1 MKVVII
7 GAVAAG
13 MSAAAKLKRIK
24 PNFEV
29 VVYEKTDIV
38 SFGACGLPYY
48 VGGFFDDSNMMIAR
62 EKSKFIESGIDLKTF
77 KEVIDVDT
85 DNKIITIKDSLT
97 KEVFTDNYDRLMIA
111 TGASSIMPSLDKSYE
126 NLSTLKD
133 MNDGIKLRELINKEE
148 INNIVIIGSGF
159 IGIETIEAAK
169 KLNKNIHLIGRSNR
183 ILSKVFDKEIT
194 DLLEEELRK
203 NNVHIH
209 LGETVHKKLN
219 KNIHLIGRSNRI
231 LSKVFDKEITD
242 LLEEEL
248 RKNNVHIHLGET
260 VQEYVGD
267 NKIEKVITNKCEIN
281 ADLVVI
287 AMGVKPNTSFLK
299 NTNIE
304 MLPNGAIIVDECGR
318 TSVKDVY
325 SAGDCATIKNLVTN
339 EDMYAPLAT
348 GANKL
353 GRIVGENLGDINSSF
368 PGSLA
373 SSCIKVL
380 DMEAAVTGITEEKA
394 KSLNLDYKAKFITN
408 YNQTHYYPGREKL
421 FIKLVY
427 DAKTKVI
434 LGGQIAGYKDAVQRA
449 NVIATAITA
458 KMTTEQLGMLDLCYA
473 PPFATTWDAL
483 NVAGNVSK

>member
-1 MKVVII
+1 MRVII
-7 GAVAAG
+7 IGGVAAG

-24 PNFEV
+24 PDYEV

-48 VGGFFDDSNMMIAR
+48 VGDFFHDPNMMIAR

-85 DNKIITIKDSLT
+85 LEKTLTIKDALSG
-97 KEVFTDNYDRLMIA
+97 EIFIDNYDKLMIA
-111 TGASSIMPSLDKSYE
+111 TGASSIMPSLDKSYD
-126 NLSTLKD
+126 NLTTLKD
-133 MNDGIKLRELINKEE
+133 MNDGIKLKELISKEE
-148 INNIVIIGSGF
+148 NKNIVIIGAGF

-203 NNVHIH
+203 NNIH
-209 LGETVHKKLN
+209 LHLNETIQKYIGEE
-219 KNIHLIGRSNRI
+219 NI
-231 LSKVFDKEITD
+231 T
-242 LLEEEL
+242 
-248 RKNNVHIHLGET
+248 
-260 VQEYVGD
+260 
-267 NKIEKVITNKCEIN
+267 KVITNKSEI
-281 ADLVVI
+281 DCDIVVMAI
-287 AMGVKPNTSFLK
+287 GVKPNTSFLE
-299 NTNIE
+299 NTNIK
-304 MLPNGAIIVDECGR
+304 MLSNGAIIVDECGR
-318 TSVKDVY
+318 TSVEDIY
-325 SAGDCATIKNLVTN
+325 AAGDCATIKNLVTN
-339 EDMYAPLAT
+339 EDMYVPLAT

-353 GRIVGENLGDINSSF
+353 GRIVGENLGGINSYY

-380 DMEAAVTGITEEKA
+380 DMEAAVTGLTEERAKA
-394 KSLNLDYKAKFITN
+394 LNLDFKTKCITN

-421 FIKLVY
+421 LIKLIY

-449 NVIATAITA
+449 NVLATAITA

>member
-24 PNFEV
+24 PDYEV
-29 VVYEKTDIV
+29 IVYEKTDIV
-38 SFGACGLPYY
+38 SFGACGLPYF

-62 EKSKFIESGIDLKTF
+62 EKSKFIESGIDLRTL
-77 KEVIDVDT
+77 KEVTNVNTDT
-85 DNKIITIKDSLT
+85 KILTIKDCIT
-97 KEVFTDNYDRLMIA
+97 NEIFEDNYDRLMIA
-111 TGASSIMPSLDKSYE
+111 TGASSIMPSLNKSYE
-126 NLSTLKD
+126 NLTTLKD
-133 MNDGIKLRELINKEE
+133 MSDGIKLKELMTKEE
-148 INNIVIIGSGF
+148 NKNIVIVGSGF

-194 DLLEEELRK
+194 DILEEELRK
-203 NNVHIH
+203 NNIHLH
-209 LGETVHKKLN
+209 LGETV
-219 KNIHLIGRSNRI
+219 
-231 LSKVFDKEITD
+231 E
-242 LLEEEL
+242 
-248 RKNNVHIHLGET
+248 
-260 VQEYVGD
+260 EYVGS
-267 NKIEKVITNKCEIN
+267 NKIEKIITNKCEIST
-281 ADLVVI
+281 DLVVMAI
-287 AMGVKPNTSFLK
+287 GVKPNTSFLK

-318 TSVKDVY
+318 TSVKDIY

-339 EDMYAPLAT
+339 EDMYVPLAT

-394 KSLNLDYKAKFITN
+394 KSLNLNYKTKFITN

-421 FIKLVY
+421 FVKLVY

-434 LGGQIAGYKDAVQRA
+434 LGAQIAGYKDAVQRT
-449 NVIATAITA
+449 NVMAAAITA

-473 PPFATTWDAL
+473 PPFATTWDVL

>member
-24 PNFEV
+24 PDYEV

-48 VGGFFDDSNMMIAR
+48 VGGFFNDPNMMIAR

-85 DNKIITIKDSLT
+85 LEKTLTIKDALSG
-97 KEVFTDNYDRLMIA
+97 EIFIDNYDKLMIA
-111 TGASSIMPSLDKSYE
+111 TGASSIMPSLDKSYD
-126 NLSTLKD
+126 NLTTLKD
-133 MNDGIKLRELINKEE
+133 MNDGIKLKELISKEE
-148 INNIVIIGSGF
+148 NKNIVIIGAGF

-203 NNVHIH
+203 NNIH
-209 LGETVHKKLN
+209 LHLNETIQKYIGEE
-219 KNIHLIGRSNRI
+219 NI
-231 LSKVFDKEITD
+231 T
-242 LLEEEL
+242 
-248 RKNNVHIHLGET
+248 
-260 VQEYVGD
+260 
-267 NKIEKVITNKCEIN
+267 KVITNKSEI
-281 ADLVVI
+281 DCDIVVMAI
-287 AMGVKPNTSFLK
+287 GVKPNTSFLE
-299 NTNIE
+299 NTNIK
-304 MLPNGAIIVDECGR
+304 MLSNGAIIVDECGR
-318 TSVKDVY
+318 TSVEDIY
-325 SAGDCATIKNLVTN
+325 AAGDCATIKNLVTN
-339 EDMYAPLAT
+339 EDMYVPLAT

-353 GRIVGENLGDINSSF
+353 GRIVGENLGGINSYY

-380 DMEAAVTGITEEKA
+380 DMEAAVTGLTEERAKA
-394 KSLNLDYKAKFITN
+394 LNLDFKTKCITN

-421 FIKLVY
+421 LIKLIY

-449 NVIATAITA
+449 NVLATAITA

>member
-7 GAVAAG
+7 GGVAAG

-24 PNFEV
+24 PDYEV

-48 VGGFFDDSNMMIAR
+48 VGDFFHDSNMMIAR
-62 EKSKFIESGIDLKTF
+62 EKSKFIESGIDLKTL

-85 DNKIITIKDSLT
+85 VNKTLTIKDSVT
-97 KEVFTDNYDRLMIA
+97 EEIFTDNYDRLMIA

-126 NLSTLKD
+126 NLTTLKD
-133 MNDGIKLRELINKEE
+133 MNDGIKLKDLINKKE
-148 INNIVIIGSGF
+148 NSNIVIIGAGF

-203 NNVHIH
+203 NNIHLH
-209 LGETVHKKLN
+209 LGETVEKY
-219 KNIHLIGRSNRI
+219 IGDS
-231 LSKVFDKEITD
+231 
-242 LLEEEL
+242 
-248 RKNNVHIHLGET
+248 
-260 VQEYVGD
+260 
-267 NKIEKVITNKCEIN
+267 KIEKIITNKCEIDC
-281 ADLVVI
+281 DLVVI
-287 AMGVKPNTSFLK
+287 AIGVKPNTSFLK
-299 NTNIE
+299 NTDIK

-318 TSVKDVY
+318 TSVENIY
-325 SAGDCATIKNLVTN
+325 SAGDCATIKNIVTN

-353 GRIVGENLGDINSSF
+353 GRIVGENLGDINSTF
-368 PGSLA
+368 PGSLS

-421 FIKLVY
+421 FVKLIY

-458 KMTTEQLGMLDLCYA
+458 KMTTDQLGMLDLCYA
-473 PPFATTWDAL
+473 PPFATTWDVL
-483 NVAGNVSK
+483 NVIGNVSK

>member
-24 PNFEV
+24 PDYEV

-48 VGGFFDDSNMMIAR
+48 VGDFFHDPNMMIAR

-85 DNKIITIKDSLT
+85 LEKTLTIKDALSG
-97 KEVFTDNYDRLMIA
+97 EIFIDNYDKLMIA
-111 TGASSIMPSLDKSYE
+111 TGASSIMPSLDKSYD
-126 NLSTLKD
+126 NLTTLKD
-133 MNDGIKLRELINKEE
+133 MNDGIKLKELISKEE
-148 INNIVIIGSGF
+148 NKNIVIVGAGF

-203 NNVHIH
+203 NNIH
-209 LGETVHKKLN
+209 LHLDETIQKYICEE
-219 KNIHLIGRSNRI
+219 NI
-231 LSKVFDKEITD
+231 T
-242 LLEEEL
+242 
-248 RKNNVHIHLGET
+248 
-260 VQEYVGD
+260 
-267 NKIEKVITNKCEIN
+267 KVITNKSEI
-281 ADLVVI
+281 DCDIVVMAI
-287 AMGVKPNTSFLK
+287 GVKPNTSFLE
-299 NTNIE
+299 NTNIK
-304 MLPNGAIIVDECGR
+304 MLSNGAIIVDECGR
-318 TSVKDVY
+318 TSVEDIY
-325 SAGDCATIKNLVTN
+325 AAGDCATIKNLVTN
-339 EDMYAPLAT
+339 EDMYVPLAT

-353 GRIVGENLGDINSSF
+353 GRIVGENLGGINSYY

-380 DMEAAVTGITEEKA
+380 DMEAAVTGLTEERAKA
-394 KSLNLDYKAKFITN
+394 LNLDFKTKCITN

-421 FIKLVY
+421 LIKLIY

-449 NVIATAITA
+449 NVLATAITA

>member
-1 MKVVII
+1 MRVII
-7 GAVAAG
+7 IGGVAAG

-24 PNFEV
+24 PDYEV

-48 VGGFFDDSNMMIAR
+48 VGDFFHDPNMMIAR

-85 DNKIITIKDSLT
+85 LEKTLTIKDVLSG
-97 KEVFTDNYDRLMIA
+97 EIFIDNYDKLMIA
-111 TGASSIMPSLDKSYE
+111 TGASSIMPSLDKSYD
-126 NLSTLKD
+126 NLTTLKD
-133 MNDGIKLRELINKEE
+133 MNDGIKLKELISKEE
-148 INNIVIIGSGF
+148 NKNIVIIGAGF

-203 NNVHIH
+203 NNIH
-209 LGETVHKKLN
+209 LHLNETIQKYIGEE
-219 KNIHLIGRSNRI
+219 NI
-231 LSKVFDKEITD
+231 T
-242 LLEEEL
+242 
-248 RKNNVHIHLGET
+248 
-260 VQEYVGD
+260 
-267 NKIEKVITNKCEIN
+267 KVITNKSEI
-281 ADLVVI
+281 DCDIVVMAI
-287 AMGVKPNTSFLK
+287 GVKPNTSFLE
-299 NTNIE
+299 NTNIK
-304 MLPNGAIIVDECGR
+304 MLSNGAIIVDECGR
-318 TSVKDVY
+318 TSVEDIY
-325 SAGDCATIKNLVTN
+325 AAGDCATIKNLVTN
-339 EDMYAPLAT
+339 EDMYVPLAT

-353 GRIVGENLGDINSSF
+353 GRIVGENLGGINSYY

-380 DMEAAVTGITEEKA
+380 DMEAAVTGLTEERAKA
-394 KSLNLDYKAKFITN
+394 LNLDFKTKCITN

-421 FIKLVY
+421 LIKLIY

-449 NVIATAITA
+449 NVLATAITA

>member
-24 PNFEV
+24 PDYEV

-48 VGGFFDDSNMMIAR
+48 VGDFFHDPNMMIAR

-85 DNKIITIKDSLT
+85 LEKTLTIKDALSG
-97 KEVFTDNYDRLMIA
+97 EIFIDNYDKLMIA
-111 TGASSIMPSLDKSYE
+111 TGASSIMPSLDKSYD
-126 NLSTLKD
+126 NLTTLKD
-133 MNDGIKLRELINKEE
+133 MNDGIKLKELISKEE
-148 INNIVIIGSGF
+148 NKNIVIIGAGF

-203 NNVHIH
+203 NNIH
-209 LGETVHKKLN
+209 LHLNETIQKYIGEE
-219 KNIHLIGRSNRI
+219 NI
-231 LSKVFDKEITD
+231 T
-242 LLEEEL
+242 
-248 RKNNVHIHLGET
+248 
-260 VQEYVGD
+260 
-267 NKIEKVITNKCEIN
+267 KVITNKSEI
-281 ADLVVI
+281 DCDIVVMAI
-287 AMGVKPNTSFLK
+287 GVKPNTSFLE
-299 NTNIE
+299 NTNIK
-304 MLPNGAIIVDECGR
+304 LLSNGAIIVDECGR
-318 TSVKDVY
+318 TSVEDIY
-325 SAGDCATIKNLVTN
+325 AAGDCATIKNLVTN
-339 EDMYAPLAT
+339 EDMYVPLAT

-353 GRIVGENLGDINSSF
+353 GRIVGENLGGINSYY

-380 DMEAAVTGITEEKA
+380 DMEAAVTGLTEERAKA
-394 KSLNLDYKAKFITN
+394 LNLDFKTKCITN

-421 FIKLVY
+421 LIKLIY

-449 NVIATAITA
+449 NVLATAITA

>member
-1 MKVVII
+1 MRVII
-7 GAVAAG
+7 IGGVAAG

-24 PNFEV
+24 PDYEV

-38 SFGACGLPYY
+38 SFGPCGLPYY
-48 VGGFFDDSNMMIAR
+48 VGGFFNDSNMMIAR

-85 DNKIITIKDSLT
+85 LEKTLTIKDALSG
-97 KEVFTDNYDRLMIA
+97 EIFIDNYDKLMIA
-111 TGASSIMPSLDKSYE
+111 TGASSIMPSLDKSYD
-126 NLSTLKD
+126 NLTTLKD
-133 MNDGIKLRELINKEE
+133 MNDGIKLKELISKEE
-148 INNIVIIGSGF
+148 NKNIVIVGAGF

-203 NNVHIH
+203 NNIH
-209 LGETVHKKLN
+209 LHLDETIQKYIGEE
-219 KNIHLIGRSNRI
+219 NI
-231 LSKVFDKEITD
+231 T
-242 LLEEEL
+242 
-248 RKNNVHIHLGET
+248 
-260 VQEYVGD
+260 
-267 NKIEKVITNKCEIN
+267 KVITNKSEI
-281 ADLVVI
+281 DCDIVVMAI
-287 AMGVKPNTSFLK
+287 GVKPNTSFLE
-299 NTNIE
+299 NTNIK
-304 MLPNGAIIVDECGR
+304 MLSNGAIIVDECGR
-318 TSVKDVY
+318 TSVEDIY
-325 SAGDCATIKNLVTN
+325 AAGDCATIKNLVTN
-339 EDMYAPLAT
+339 EDMYVPLAT

-353 GRIVGENLGDINSSF
+353 GRIVGENLGGINSYY

-380 DMEAAVTGITEEKA
+380 DMEAAVTGLTEERAKA
-394 KSLNLDYKAKFITN
+394 LNLDFKTKCITN

-421 FIKLVY
+421 LIKLIY

-449 NVIATAITA
+449 NVLATAITA

>member
-7 GAVAAG
+7 GGVAAG

-24 PNFEV
+24 PDYEV
-29 VVYEKTDIV
+29 IVYEKTDIV

-48 VGGFFDDSNMMIAR
+48 VGDFFNDSNMMIAR
-62 EKSKFIESGIDLKTF
+62 EKSKFIESGIDLRTL

-85 DNKIITIKDSLT
+85 VNKTLTIKDSLT
-97 KEVFTDNYDRLMIA
+97 KEIFTDNYDRLMIA

-126 NLSTLKD
+126 NITTLKD
-133 MNDGIKLRELINKEE
+133 MSDGIKLKELINKKEN
-148 INNIVIIGSGF
+148 NNIVIIGAGF

-169 KLNKNIHLIGRSNR
+169 KLNKNIHLIGRSDR

-203 NNVHIH
+203 NNIHLH
-209 LGETVHKKLN
+209 LGETVEK
-219 KNIHLIGRSNRI
+219 
-231 LSKVFDKEITD
+231 
-242 LLEEEL
+242 
-248 RKNNVHIHLGET
+248 
-260 VQEYVGD
+260 YVGD
-267 NKIEKVITNKCEIN
+267 SKIEKIITNKCEIDC
-281 ADLVVI
+281 DLVVI
-287 AMGVKPNTSFLK
+287 AIGVKPNTSFLK
-299 NTNIE
+299 NTNIK

-318 TSVKDVY
+318 TSVENIY
-325 SAGDCATIKNLVTN
+325 SAGDCATIKNIVTN

-353 GRIVGENLGDINSSF
+353 GRIVGENLGDINSTF

-394 KSLNLDYKAKFITN
+394 KSLNLDYKTKFITN

-421 FIKLVY
+421 FVKLIY

-458 KMTTEQLGMLDLCYA
+458 RMTTDQLGMLDLCYA
-473 PPFATTWDAL
+473 PPFATTWDVL
-483 NVAGNVSK
+483 NVIGNVSK

>member
-24 PNFEV
+24 PDYEV

-48 VGGFFDDSNMMIAR
+48 VGGFFNDSNMMIAR

-77 KEVIDVDT
+77 KEVIDVNT
-85 DNKIITIKDSLT
+85 DSKLLTIKDTLT
-97 KEVFTDNYDRLMIA
+97 EEIFEDNYDKLMIA
-111 TGASSIMPSLDKSYE
+111 TGASSIMPSLNNSYE
-126 NLSTLKD
+126 NLTTLKD

-148 INNIVIIGSGF
+148 NNNIVIVGAGF

-169 KLNKNIHLIGRSNR
+169 KLNKNIHLIGRSSR

-194 DLLEEELRK
+194 DLLEDELRK
-203 NNVHIH
+203 NNIH
-209 LGETVHKKLN
+209 L
-219 KNIHLIGRSNRI
+219 
-231 LSKVFDKEITD
+231 
-242 LLEEEL
+242 
-248 RKNNVHIHLGET
+248 HLGET

-267 NKIEKVITNKCEIN
+267 NKIEKIITNKCEIN
-281 ADLVVI
+281 TDLVVI
-287 AMGVKPNTSFLK
+287 AIGVKPNTSFLK

-304 MLPNGAIIVDECGR
+304 MLSNGAIIVDECGR

-339 EDMYAPLAT
+339 EDMYVPLAT

-394 KSLNLDYKAKFITN
+394 KSLNLDYKTTCITN

-421 FIKLVY
+421 LIKLVY
-427 DAKTKVI
+427 DAKSKVI

-483 NVAGNVSK
+483 NIAGNVSK

>member
-24 PNFEV
+24 PDYEV

-48 VGGFFDDSNMMIAR
+48 VGDFFHDPNMMIAR
-62 EKSKFIESGIDLKTF
+62 EKSKFIESGINLKTF

-85 DNKIITIKDSLT
+85 LEKTLTIKDALSG
-97 KEVFTDNYDRLMIA
+97 EIFIDNYDKLMIA
-111 TGASSIMPSLDKSYE
+111 TGASSIMPSLDKSYD
-126 NLSTLKD
+126 NLTTLKD
-133 MNDGIKLRELINKEE
+133 MNDGIKLKELISKEE
-148 INNIVIIGSGF
+148 NKNIVIIGAGF

-203 NNVHIH
+203 NNIH
-209 LGETVHKKLN
+209 LHLNETIQKYIGEE
-219 KNIHLIGRSNRI
+219 NI
-231 LSKVFDKEITD
+231 T
-242 LLEEEL
+242 
-248 RKNNVHIHLGET
+248 
-260 VQEYVGD
+260 
-267 NKIEKVITNKCEIN
+267 KVITNKSEI
-281 ADLVVI
+281 DCDIVVMAI
-287 AMGVKPNTSFLK
+287 GVKPNTSFLE
-299 NTNIE
+299 NTNIK
-304 MLPNGAIIVDECGR
+304 MLSNGAIIVDECGR
-318 TSVKDVY
+318 TSVEDIY
-325 SAGDCATIKNLVTN
+325 AAGDCATIKNLVTN
-339 EDMYAPLAT
+339 EDMYVPLAT

-353 GRIVGENLGDINSSF
+353 GRIVGENLGGINSYY

-380 DMEAAVTGITEEKA
+380 DMEAAVTGLTEERAKA
-394 KSLNLDYKAKFITN
+394 LNLDFKTKCITN

-421 FIKLVY
+421 LIKLIY

-449 NVIATAITA
+449 NVLATAITA

>member
-24 PNFEV
+24 PDFEV

-62 EKSKFIESGIDLKTF
+62 EKSKFIESGIDLRTF

-85 DNKIITIKDSLT
+85 NNKIITIKDSLT

-111 TGASSIMPSLDKSYE
+111 TGASSILPSLDKPYE

-148 INNIVIIGSGF
+148 INNIVIVGSGF
-159 IGIETIEAAK
+159 IGIETIEAA
-169 KLNKNIHLIGRSNR
+169 
-183 ILSKVFDKEIT
+183 
-194 DLLEEELRK
+194 
-203 NNVHIH
+203 
-209 LGETVHKKLN
+209 KKLN

-318 TSVKDVY
+318 TSVKDIY
-325 SAGDCATIKNLVTN
+325 AAGDCATIKNLVTN

>member
-1 MKVVII
+1 MRVII
-7 GAVAAG
+7 IGGVAAG

-24 PNFEV
+24 PDYEV

-48 VGGFFDDSNMMIAR
+48 VGDFFHDPNMMIAR

-77 KEVIDVDT
+77 KEVIDVNT
-85 DNKIITIKDSLT
+85 LKKTLTIKDALSG
-97 KEVFTDNYDRLMIA
+97 EIFTDNYDKLMIA
-111 TGASSIMPSLDKSYE
+111 TGASSIMPSLDKSYD
-126 NLSTLKD
+126 NLTTLKD
-133 MNDGIKLRELINKEE
+133 MNDGIKLKELISKEE
-148 INNIVIIGSGF
+148 NKNIVIIGAGF

-203 NNVHIH
+203 NNIH
-209 LGETVHKKLN
+209 LHLDETIQKYIGEE
-219 KNIHLIGRSNRI
+219 NI
-231 LSKVFDKEITD
+231 T
-242 LLEEEL
+242 
-248 RKNNVHIHLGET
+248 
-260 VQEYVGD
+260 
-267 NKIEKVITNKCEIN
+267 KVITNKSEI
-281 ADLVVI
+281 DCDIVVMAI
-287 AMGVKPNTSFLK
+287 GVKPNTSFLE
-299 NTNIE
+299 NTNIK
-304 MLPNGAIIVDECGR
+304 MLSNGAIIVDECGR
-318 TSVKDVY
+318 TSVEDIY
-325 SAGDCATIKNLVTN
+325 AAGDCATIKNLVTN
-339 EDMYAPLAT
+339 EDMYVPLAT

-353 GRIVGENLGDINSSF
+353 GRIVGENLGGINSYY

-380 DMEAAVTGITEEKA
+380 DMEAAVTGLTEERAKA
-394 KSLNLDYKAKFITN
+394 LNLDFKTKCITN

-421 FIKLVY
+421 LIKLIY

-449 NVIATAITA
+449 NVLATAITA

>member
-24 PNFEV
+24 PDYEV

-48 VGGFFDDSNMMIAR
+48 VGDFFHDPNMMIAR

-85 DNKIITIKDSLT
+85 LEKTLTIKDALSG
-97 KEVFTDNYDRLMIA
+97 EIFIDNYDKLMIA
-111 TGASSIMPSLDKSYE
+111 TGASSIMPSLDKSYD
-126 NLSTLKD
+126 NLTTLKD
-133 MNDGIKLRELINKEE
+133 MNDGIKLKELISKEE
-148 INNIVIIGSGF
+148 NKNIVIVGAGF

-169 KLNKNIHLIGRSNR
+169 RLNKNIHLIGRSNR

-203 NNVHIH
+203 NNIH
-209 LGETVHKKLN
+209 LHLDETIQKYIGEE
-219 KNIHLIGRSNRI
+219 NI
-231 LSKVFDKEITD
+231 T
-242 LLEEEL
+242 
-248 RKNNVHIHLGET
+248 
-260 VQEYVGD
+260 
-267 NKIEKVITNKCEIN
+267 KVITNKSEI
-281 ADLVVI
+281 DCDIVVMAI
-287 AMGVKPNTSFLK
+287 GVKPNTSFLE
-299 NTNIE
+299 NTNIK
-304 MLPNGAIIVDECGR
+304 MLSNGAIIVDECGR
-318 TSVKDVY
+318 TSVEDIY
-325 SAGDCATIKNLVTN
+325 AAGDCATIKNLVTN
-339 EDMYAPLAT
+339 EDMYVPLAT

-353 GRIVGENLGDINSSF
+353 GRIVGENLGGINSYY

-380 DMEAAVTGITEEKA
+380 DMEAAVTGLTEERAKA
-394 KSLNLDYKAKFITN
+394 LNLDFKTKCITN

-421 FIKLVY
+421 LIKLIY

-449 NVIATAITA
+449 NVLATAITA

>member
-24 PNFEV
+24 PDYEV

-62 EKSKFIESGIDLKTF
+62 EKSKFIESGIDLKTL
-77 KEVIDVDT
+77 KEVTNVNTDT
-85 DNKIITIKDSLT
+85 KTLTIKDCIT
-97 KEVFTDNYDRLMIA
+97 EEIFEDNYDRLMIA
-111 TGASSIMPSLDKSYE
+111 TGASSIMPSLGKSYE
-126 NLSTLKD
+126 NLTTLKD
-133 MNDGIKLRELINKEE
+133 MKDGLKLRELITKEE
-148 INNIVIIGSGF
+148 NKNIVIVGAGF

-203 NNVHIH
+203 NNIH
-209 LGETVHKKLN
+209 LHLDETV
-219 KNIHLIGRSNRI
+219 
-231 LSKVFDKEITD
+231 E
-242 LLEEEL
+242 
-248 RKNNVHIHLGET
+248 
-260 VQEYVGD
+260 EYVGD
-267 NKIEKVITNKCEIN
+267 NKIEKIITDKSEIS
-281 ADLVVI
+281 ADLVVMAI
-287 AMGVKPNTSFLK
+287 GVKPNTSFLK
-299 NTNIE
+299 NTNIK

-318 TSVKDVY
+318 TSVSDVF

-339 EDMYAPLAT
+339 EDMYVPLAT

-394 KSLNLDYKAKFITN
+394 KSLNLDYKTKFITN

-421 FIKLVY
+421 FVKLVY

-434 LGGQIAGYKDAVQRA
+434 LGAQIAGYKDAVQRT
-449 NVIATAITA
+449 NVMAAAITA

-473 PPFATTWDAL
+473 PPFATTWDVL
-483 NVAGNVSK
+483 NVVGNVSK

>member
-48 VGGFFDDSNMMIAR
+48 VGGFFDNSNMMIAR

-85 DNKIITIKDSLT
+85 DNKIITIKDLLT

-111 TGASSIMPSLDKSYE
+111 TGASSIMPSLDKPYE

-148 INNIVIIGSGF
+148 INNIVIVGSGF

-209 LGETVHKKLN
+209 LGETV
-219 KNIHLIGRSNRI
+219 
-231 LSKVFDKEITD
+231 
-242 LLEEEL
+242 
-248 RKNNVHIHLGET
+248 
-260 VQEYVGD
+260 QEYVGN

-304 MLPNGAIIVDECGR
+304 MLSNGAIIVDECGR

-339 EDMYAPLAT
+339 ENMYAPLAT

>member
-24 PNFEV
+24 PDYEV

-48 VGGFFDDSNMMIAR
+48 VGDFFHDPNMMIAR

-85 DNKIITIKDSLT
+85 LEKTLTIKDALSG
-97 KEVFTDNYDRLMIA
+97 EIFTDNYDKLMIA
-111 TGASSIMPSLDKSYE
+111 TGASSIMPSLDKSYD
-126 NLSTLKD
+126 NLTTLKD
-133 MNDGIKLRELINKEE
+133 MNDGIKLKELISKEE
-148 INNIVIIGSGF
+148 NKNIVIIGAGF

-203 NNVHIH
+203 NNIH
-209 LGETVHKKLN
+209 LHLNETIQKYIGEE
-219 KNIHLIGRSNRI
+219 NI
-231 LSKVFDKEITD
+231 T
-242 LLEEEL
+242 
-248 RKNNVHIHLGET
+248 
-260 VQEYVGD
+260 
-267 NKIEKVITNKCEIN
+267 KVITNKSEI
-281 ADLVVI
+281 DCDIVVMAI
-287 AMGVKPNTSFLK
+287 GVKPNTSFLE
-299 NTNIE
+299 NTNIK
-304 MLPNGAIIVDECGR
+304 MLSNGAIIVDECGR
-318 TSVKDVY
+318 TSVEDIY
-325 SAGDCATIKNLVTN
+325 AAGDCATIKNLVTN
-339 EDMYAPLAT
+339 EDMYVPLAT

-353 GRIVGENLGDINSSF
+353 GRIVGENLGGINSYY

-380 DMEAAVTGITEEKA
+380 DMEAAVTGLTEERAKA
-394 KSLNLDYKAKFITN
+394 LNLDFKTKCITN

-421 FIKLVY
+421 LIKLIY

-449 NVIATAITA
+449 NVLATAITA

>member
-1 MKVVII
+1 
-7 GAVAAG
+7 
-13 MSAAAKLKRIK
+13 LKRIK
-24 PNFEV
+24 PDYEV

-48 VGGFFDDSNMMIAR
+48 VGDFFHDPNMMIAR

-85 DNKIITIKDSLT
+85 LEKTLTIKDALSG
-97 KEVFTDNYDRLMIA
+97 EIFIDNYDKLMIA
-111 TGASSIMPSLDKSYE
+111 TGASSIMPSLDKSYD
-126 NLSTLKD
+126 NLTTLKD
-133 MNDGIKLRELINKEE
+133 MNDGIKLKELISKEE
-148 INNIVIIGSGF
+148 NKNIVIIGAGF

-203 NNVHIH
+203 NNIH
-209 LGETVHKKLN
+209 LHLNETIQKYIGEE
-219 KNIHLIGRSNRI
+219 NI
-231 LSKVFDKEITD
+231 T
-242 LLEEEL
+242 
-248 RKNNVHIHLGET
+248 
-260 VQEYVGD
+260 
-267 NKIEKVITNKCEIN
+267 KVITNKSEI
-281 ADLVVI
+281 DCDIVVMAI
-287 AMGVKPNTSFLK
+287 GVKPNTSFLE
-299 NTNIE
+299 NTNIK
-304 MLPNGAIIVDECGR
+304 MLSNGAIIVDECGR
-318 TSVKDVY
+318 TSVEDIY
-325 SAGDCATIKNLVTN
+325 AAGDCATIKNLVTN
-339 EDMYAPLAT
+339 EDMYVPLAT

-353 GRIVGENLGDINSSF
+353 GRIVGENLGGINSYY

-380 DMEAAVTGITEEKA
+380 DMEAAVTGLTEERAKA
-394 KSLNLDYKAKFITN
+394 LNLDFKTKCITN

-421 FIKLVY
+421 LIKLIY

-449 NVIATAITA
+449 NVLATAITA

>member
-24 PNFEV
+24 PDYEV

-48 VGGFFDDSNMMIAR
+48 VGDFFHDPNMMIAR

-85 DNKIITIKDSLT
+85 LEKTLTIKDALSG
-97 KEVFTDNYDRLMIA
+97 EIFTDNYDKLMIA
-111 TGASSIMPSLDKSYE
+111 TGASSIMPSLDKSYN
-126 NLSTLKD
+126 NLTTLKD
-133 MNDGIKLRELINKEE
+133 MNDGIKLKELISKEE
-148 INNIVIIGSGF
+148 NKNIVIIGAGF

-203 NNVHIH
+203 NNIH
-209 LGETVHKKLN
+209 LHLNETIQKYIGEE
-219 KNIHLIGRSNRI
+219 NI
-231 LSKVFDKEITD
+231 T
-242 LLEEEL
+242 
-248 RKNNVHIHLGET
+248 
-260 VQEYVGD
+260 
-267 NKIEKVITNKCEIN
+267 KVITNKSEI
-281 ADLVVI
+281 DCDIVVMAI
-287 AMGVKPNTSFLK
+287 GVKPNTSFLE
-299 NTNIE
+299 NTNIK
-304 MLPNGAIIVDECGR
+304 MLSNGAIIVDECGR
-318 TSVKDVY
+318 TSVEDIY
-325 SAGDCATIKNLVTN
+325 AAGDCATIKNLVTN
-339 EDMYAPLAT
+339 EDMYVPLAT

-353 GRIVGENLGDINSSF
+353 GRIVGENLGGINSYY

-380 DMEAAVTGITEEKA
+380 DMEAAVTGLTEERAKA
-394 KSLNLDYKAKFITN
+394 LNLDFKTKCITN

-421 FIKLVY
+421 LIKLIY

-449 NVIATAITA
+449 NVLATAITA

>member
-7 GAVAAG
+7 GGVAAG

-24 PNFEV
+24 PDYEV
-29 VVYEKTDIV
+29 IVYEKTDIV

-48 VGGFFDDSNMMIAR
+48 VGGFFNDSNMMIAR
-62 EKSKFIESGIDLKTF
+62 EKSKFIESGIDLRTL
-77 KEVIDVDT
+77 KEVINVNT
-85 DNKIITIKDSLT
+85 NNKTLTIKDSIT
-97 KEVFTDNYDRLMIA
+97 GDIFEDNYDRLMIA

-126 NLSTLKD
+126 NLTTLKN
-133 MNDGIKLRELINKEE
+133 MTDGIKLKELINKEDT
-148 INNIVIIGSGF
+148 NNIVIVGAGF

-183 ILSKVFDKEIT
+183 ILSKIFDKDIT

-203 NNVHIH
+203 NNIH
-209 LGETVHKKLN
+209 L
-219 KNIHLIGRSNRI
+219 
-231 LSKVFDKEITD
+231 
-242 LLEEEL
+242 
-248 RKNNVHIHLGET
+248 HLGET

-267 NKIEKVITNKCEIN
+267 NKIKKVITNKCEIDT
-281 ADLVVI
+281 DLVII
-287 AMGVKPNTSFLK
+287 AIGVKPNTEFLK
-299 NTNIE
+299 NTDIE
-304 MLPNGAIIVDECGR
+304 MLPNGAIIVNECGR

-325 SAGDCATIKNLVTN
+325 SAGDCATIKSLVTN
-339 EDMYAPLAT
+339 EDMFAPLAT

-380 DMEAAVTGITEEKA
+380 NMEAAATGITEEKA
-394 KSLNLDYKAKFITN
+394 KSLNLDYKTKFITN

-421 FIKLVY
+421 FVKLIY

-473 PPFATTWDAL
+473 PPFATTWDVL
-483 NVAGNVSK
+483 NVIGNVSK